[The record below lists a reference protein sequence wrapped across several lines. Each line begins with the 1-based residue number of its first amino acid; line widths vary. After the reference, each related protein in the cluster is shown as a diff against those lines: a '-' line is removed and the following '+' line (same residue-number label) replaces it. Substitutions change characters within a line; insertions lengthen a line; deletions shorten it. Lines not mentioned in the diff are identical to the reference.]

1 MITIQTKVRLIN
13 LLLIVFLLTVLF
25 HLLVLTGVIPFSG
38 VWGGRL
44 ETVQDMYRF
53 EAVSILINIL
63 VIFVLVQK
71 RKNLLEGSPNKVINA
86 VLWIFM
92 GLFLLNTVGN
102 LFAESVVEK
111 VLATPLTLIISV
123 LIYLINKKNEAGFSR
138 MAFFK

>member
-1 MITIQTKVRLIN
+1 MKSITDCKTMITIQAKVRLVN

-63 VIFVLVQK
+63 VLFVLIQK
-71 RKNLLEGSPNKVINA
+71 RKNLLEGSPNKVINV

-123 LIYLINKKNEAGFSR
+123 LIYLINKK
-138 MAFFK
+138 K

>member
-53 EAVSILINIL
+53 ETVSILINIL
-63 VIFVLVQK
+63 VLFVLIQK
-71 RKNLLEGSPNKVINA
+71 RKNLLEGSPNKVINV

-123 LIYLINKKNEAGFSR
+123 LIYLINRKK
-138 MAFFK
+138 

>member
-53 EAVSILINIL
+53 EAVSILINLL
-63 VIFVLVQK
+63 VLFVLIQK
-71 RKNLLEGSPNKVINA
+71 KKNLLEGSPNKVINA

-102 LFAESVVEK
+102 LFAESVIEK

-123 LIYLINKKNEAGFSR
+123 LIYLINRKK
-138 MAFFK
+138 

>member
-1 MITIQTKVRLIN
+1 MKSITDCKTMITIQTKVRLVN

-63 VIFVLVQK
+63 VLFVLIQK
-71 RKNLLEGSPNKVINA
+71 RKNLLDGNPNIVIN
-86 VLWIFM
+86 VLLWVFM

-102 LFAESVVEK
+102 LFAESVIEK
-111 VLATPLTLIISV
+111 ILATPLTLIISV
-123 LIYLINKKNEAGFSR
+123 LIYLINRKK
-138 MAFFK
+138 

>member
-63 VIFVLVQK
+63 VLFVLIQK
-71 RKNLLEGSPNKVINA
+71 RKNLLEGSPNKVINV

-123 LIYLINKKNEAGFSR
+123 LIYLINRKK
-138 MAFFK
+138 

>member
-1 MITIQTKVRLIN
+1 MITIQTKVRLLN

-63 VIFVLVQK
+63 VLYVLIQK
-71 RKNLLEGSPNKVINA
+71 RKNLLEGSPNKVINV

-123 LIYLINKKNEAGFSR
+123 LIYLINRKK
-138 MAFFK
+138 